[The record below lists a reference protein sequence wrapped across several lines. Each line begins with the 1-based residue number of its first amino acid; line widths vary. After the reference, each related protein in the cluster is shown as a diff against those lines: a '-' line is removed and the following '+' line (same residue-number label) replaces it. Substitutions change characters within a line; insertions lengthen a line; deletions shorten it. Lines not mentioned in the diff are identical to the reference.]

1 MTDQKKSKQK
11 TSFDDLMDVSSTLSF
26 FVKNERNI
34 NKRIDNGATETDFL
48 NAYEFF
54 CDINKIKKIRPAV
67 FRAVF
72 RAYCLSEGKKNR
84 VEPDLEDELIK
95 YAITR
100 FKELKSKKNK

>member
-26 FVKNERNI
+26 FVKNEKNI

-72 RAYCLSEGKKNR
+72 RACREPRFCRGGRGRASICNR
-84 VEPDLEDELIK
+84 VLTYWRV
-95 YAITR
+95 YATIR
-100 FKELKSKKNK
+100 KIF